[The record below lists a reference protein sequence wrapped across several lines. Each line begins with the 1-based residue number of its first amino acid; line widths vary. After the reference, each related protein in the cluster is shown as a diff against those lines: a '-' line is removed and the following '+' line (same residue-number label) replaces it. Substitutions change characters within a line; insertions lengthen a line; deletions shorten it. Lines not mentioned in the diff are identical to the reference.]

1 MNSTSEVFVRVTE
14 IENMR
19 EDFYRAYYNTSFT
32 PDVRAD
38 QCVRDFSAELE
49 TDLVELGDKAGNYAE
64 KYVAHLRTWAGRKSR
79 CLSVMITGPANFPTT
94 RNRKAMD
101 SEQRAWDEFRAWRER
116 YIKAVNRVKTKSPEE
131 EIDDA
136 LIRLEKERNNHTLM
150 VEVNK
155 IFRRK
160 TSDEEKR
167 KALLEE
173 LELSEKL
180 VNNLMTPDC
189 FGQYG
194 FASYALTNS
203 NARIKNLEQKVLIM
217 KNRIQRRDTFEKI
230 TFPGGCI
237 DIENDRVVIRHDEKP
252 PREVIESLKGHGF
265 RWSPHWKCWCR
276 KHTAN
281 ALRAAK
287 LVCGVE
293 ELGG

>member
-1 MNSTSEVFVRVTE
+1 MNNTNEVLAIVTE

-19 EDFYRAYYNTSFT
+19 EDFYRAFYNTSFT

-49 TDLVELGDKAGNYAE
+49 SDLVELGDKTGNYAE
-64 KYVAHLRTWAGRKSR
+64 KYVAHLRIWAERKSR

-94 RNRKAMD
+94 RNRKSMD

-116 YIKAVNRVKTKSPEE
+116 YIKVVNRVKTKSPEE

-150 VEVNK
+150 IEVNK

-180 VNNLMTPDC
+180 VNNLMTLYS
-189 FGQYG
+189 FGQCG
-194 FASYALTNS
+194 FASYALKNS
-203 NARIKNLEQKVLIM
+203 NARIKNLEQKLLIM
-217 KNRIQRRDTFEKI
+217 KARIERRDTFEKI
-230 TFPGGCI
+230 EFPGGTI

-252 PREVIESLKGHGF
+252 EPEVIQQLKVNGF

-287 LVCGVE
+287 IVCGIK
-293 ELGG
+293 

>member
-1 MNSTSEVFVRVTE
+1 MGISE
-14 IENMR
+14 IEAMR
-19 EDFYRAYYNTSFT
+19 GDFERAHSATSFS
-32 PDVRAD
+32 PERRAAS
-38 QCVRDFSAELE
+38 CVQDFSQELE
-49 TDLVELGDKAGNYAE
+49 ADLRALGGSTGNYKE
-64 KYVAHLRTWAGRKSR
+64 KYLAHLRKWTAAKARTMSP
-79 CLSVMITGPANFPTT
+79 MITGPANFPAE
-94 RNRKAMD
+94 RNRKAFEREM
-101 SEQRAWDEFRAWRER
+101 RAWEEFQAWRER
-116 YIKAVNRVKTKSPEE
+116 YFKRANRVQTKTPEE
-131 EIDDA
+131 EIDEA
-136 LIRLEKERNNHTLM
+136 LMRLEKERNNHAIM
-150 VEVNK
+150 IEVNK

-203 NARIKNLEQKVLIM
+203 NARIKNLEQKVLTM
-217 KNRIQRRDTFEKI
+217 KARIERRDTFEKI
-230 TFPGGCI
+230 EFDGGTI
-237 DIENDRVVIRHDEKP
+237 DIENDRVVIRHEEKP
-252 PREVIESLKGHGF
+252 SPEVIQQLKSNGF

-287 LVCGVE
+287 IICKVK
-293 ELGG
+293 

>member
-1 MNSTSEVFVRVTE
+1 MTTKVVFVRVTE

-49 TDLVELGDKAGNYAE
+49 ADLVELGDKTGNYAE
-64 KYVAHLRTWAGRKSR
+64 KYVAHLRAWAGRKSR
-79 CLSVMITGPANFPTT
+79 CLSVMITGPSNFPTT
-94 RNRKAMD
+94 RNRKSMD

-136 LIRLEKERNNHTLM
+136 LMRLEKERNNHTLM
-150 VEVNK
+150 IEVNK

-180 VNNLMTPDC
+180 VNIMTPDC
-189 FGQYG
+189 FGKYG

-203 NARIKNLEQKVLIM
+203 NTRIKNLEQKVLIM
-217 KNRIQRRDTFEKI
+217 KNRIQRRDSFEKI
-230 TFPGGCI
+230 EFSGGCI
-237 DIENDRVVIRHDEKP
+237 DIENDRVVIRHDQKP
-252 PREVIESLKGHGF
+252 SRDILDSLKANGF

-281 ALRAAK
+281 ALRDAK
-287 LVCGVE
+287 SVCGV
-293 ELGG
+293 LYVK

>member
-1 MNSTSEVFVRVTE
+1 MKT

-19 EDFYRAYYNTSFT
+19 EDFYRAYYNTSFA

-49 TDLVELGDKAGNYAE
+49 ADLVELGDKTGNYAE

-94 RNRKAMD
+94 RNRKSMD

-136 LIRLEKERNNHTLM
+136 LMRLEKERNNHTLM
-150 VEVNK
+150 IEVNK

-180 VNNLMTPDC
+180 ANNLMTPDC

-203 NARIKNLEQKVLIM
+203 NARIKNLEQKVLSM
-217 KNRIQRRDTFEKI
+217 KNRIQRRDSFEKI
-230 TFPGGCI
+230 EFSGGCI

-252 PREVIESLKGHGF
+252 PREVIDSLKSHGF
-265 RWSPHWKCWCR
+265 RWSSLWKCWCR

-281 ALRAAK
+281 ALRDAK
-287 LVCGVE
+287 SVCGV
-293 ELGG
+293 LYGK

>member
-1 MNSTSEVFVRVTE
+1 MNNTNEVLARVTE

-19 EDFYRAYYNTSFT
+19 EDFYRAFYNTSFT

-49 TDLVELGDKAGNYAE
+49 SDLVELGDKTGNYAE
-64 KYVAHLRTWAGRKSR
+64 KYVAHLRIWAGRKSR

-94 RNRKAMD
+94 RNRKSMD

-150 VEVNK
+150 IEVNK

-189 FGQYG
+189 FGQCG

-217 KNRIQRRDTFEKI
+217 KNRIQRRDSFEKI
-230 TFPGGCI
+230 EFSGGCI

-252 PREVIESLKGHGF
+252 PREVIESLKSHGF
-265 RWSPHWKCWCR
+265 RWSSHWKCWCR
-276 KHTAN
+276 KHTGN
-281 ALRAAK
+281 ALRDAK
-287 LVCGVE
+287 SVCGVE
-293 ELGG
+293 S

>member
-1 MNSTSEVFVRVTE
+1 MKTKVGFVRVTE

-49 TDLVELGDKAGNYAE
+49 ADLVELGDKAGNYAE
-64 KYVAHLRTWAGRKSR
+64 KYVSHLRTWAGRKSR

-136 LIRLEKERNNHTLM
+136 LIRLEKERNNHAIM
-150 VEVNK
+150 IEVNK

-203 NARIKNLEQKVLIM
+203 NARIKNLEQKVLTM
-217 KNRIQRRDTFEKI
+217 KARIERRDTFEKI
-230 TFPGGCI
+230 EFNGGTI
-237 DIENDRVVIRHDEKP
+237 DIENDRVVIRHEEKP
-252 PREVIESLKGHGF
+252 SPEVIQQLKSNGF

-287 LVCGVE
+287 IICKVK
-293 ELGG
+293 

>member
-1 MNSTSEVFVRVTE
+1 MGISE
-14 IENMR
+14 IEAMR
-19 EDFYRAYYNTSFT
+19 GDFERAHSATSFS
-32 PDVRAD
+32 PERRAAS
-38 QCVRDFSAELE
+38 CVQDFSQELE
-49 TDLVELGDKAGNYAE
+49 ADLRALGGSTGNYKE
-64 KYVAHLRTWAGRKSR
+64 KYLAHLRKWTAAKARTMSP
-79 CLSVMITGPANFPTT
+79 MITGPANFPAE
-94 RNRKAMD
+94 RNRKAFEREM
-101 SEQRAWDEFRAWRER
+101 RAWEEFQAWRER
-116 YIKAVNRVKTKSPEE
+116 YFKRANRVQTKTPEE
-131 EIDDA
+131 EIDEA
-136 LIRLEKERNNHTLM
+136 LIRLEKERNNHAIM
-150 VEVNK
+150 IEVNK

-203 NARIKNLEQKVLIM
+203 NARIKNLEQKVLTM
-217 KNRIQRRDTFEKI
+217 KARIERRDTFEKI
-230 TFPGGCI
+230 EFNGGTI
-237 DIENDRVVIRHDEKP
+237 DIENDRVVIRHEEKP
-252 PREVIESLKGHGF
+252 SPEVIQQLKSNGF

-287 LVCGVE
+287 IICKVK
-293 ELGG
+293 

>member
-1 MNSTSEVFVRVTE
+1 MTVFP

-49 TDLVELGDKAGNYAE
+49 ADLVELGDKTGNYAE
-64 KYVAHLRTWAGRKSR
+64 KYIAHLRTWAGRKSR

-136 LIRLEKERNNHTLM
+136 LIRLEKERNNHAIM
-150 VEVNK
+150 IDVNK

-160 TSDEEKR
+160 VSDEEKR
-167 KALLEE
+167 NALLEE
-173 LELSEKL
+173 LGLSEKL
-180 VNNLMTPDC
+180 VNNLMEPDC
-189 FGQYG
+189 FGMCG

-203 NARIKNLEQKVLIM
+203 NARIKNLEQKILIM
-217 KNRIQRRDTFEKI
+217 KNRIERRDSFEKI
-230 TFPGGCI
+230 EFSGGCI

-252 PREVIESLKGHGF
+252 PREVIDSLKSHGF
-265 RWSPHWKCWCR
+265 RWSHHWKCWCR

-281 ALRAAK
+281 ALRDAK
-287 LVCGVE
+287 NVCGACPAKDIT
-293 ELGG
+293 